1 MTWVDVQL
9 QAVGDG
15 STVRFPAYRWMNSQC
30 WEMGDGGITCTGCHD
45 PHQPVVHEAAFYEQK
60 CLVVT

>member
-1 MTWVDVQL
+1 
-9 QAVGDG
+9 
-15 STVRFPAYRWMNSQC
+15 
-30 WEMGDGGITCTGCHD
+30 MGDGGITCTGCHD